1 MFSEI
6 EKTVTKVLVDTSDP
20 ETIVKFYDSWSE
32 KYAEDL
38 ILIGNYTGFFF
49 YPYSSWLSF
58 FSSLLL
64 HPRACYIVLRLVL
77 FKRLFNCHLEFCC
90 YFHCTLFLILGHIK
104 CVEAFLRLNLDH
116 SVQVKGVPR
125 NDTIPD
131 FDRLAA
137 YKVWKTIPR

>member
-58 FSSLLL
+58 FL
-64 HPRACYIVLRLVL
+64 AFCYT
-77 FKRLFNCHLEFCC
+77 LELA
-90 YFHCTLFLILGHIK
+90 TLFLGWSYSKDCSIVI
-104 CVEAFLRLNLDH
+104 
-116 SVQVKGVPR
+116 
-125 NDTIPD
+125 
-131 FDRLAA
+131 
-137 YKVWKTIPR
+137 